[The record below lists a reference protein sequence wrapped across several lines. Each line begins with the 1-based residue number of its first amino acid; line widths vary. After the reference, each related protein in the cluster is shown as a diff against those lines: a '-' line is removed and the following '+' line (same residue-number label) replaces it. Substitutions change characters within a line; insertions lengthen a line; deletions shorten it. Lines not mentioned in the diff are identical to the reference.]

1 MGDSVLDADRSP
13 PGRKTAVERFIEAIG
28 YPERAP
34 SGARSY
40 SLRIDGVEI
49 LAEETDGRLV
59 LSYRLTADDGD
70 LPALAGFASG
80 RFLRE
85 EAALAVDPASPGAFL
100 WQEAPAESDDHAFVR
115 LFETFMDSCD
125 WWRARLAAGPAERS
139 EPAPEMMIRP

>member
-1 MGDSVLDADRSP
+1 MGDSVLDAERSP
-13 PGRKTAVERFIEAIG
+13 PGRKTAVERLIEAIG

-34 SGARSY
+34 SGARLY

-125 WWRARLAAGPAERS
+125 WWRARIDSGPAERS

>member
-1 MGDSVLDADRSP
+1 MGDSVLDAERSP
-13 PGRKTAVERFIEAIG
+13 PGRKTAVERLIEAIG

-34 SGARSY
+34 SGAHSY

-59 LSYRLTADDGD
+59 LSYRLTDDDGD
-70 LPALAGFASG
+70 LPALAGYAAG

-85 EAALAVDPASPGAFL
+85 AAALAVDPASPGAFL
-100 WQEAPAESDDHAFVR
+100 WQEAPAESDGHAFVR

-125 WWRARLAAGPAERS
+125 WWRARVDSVPAERS
-139 EPAPEMMIRP
+139 EPSPEMMIRP